1 MAVFETTRLSREP
14 DAVAPDGSHVRLLL
28 ALGGGSVA
36 HFELGPGRT
45 SVAVA
50 HRTVDEIW
58 YFLAGRGEMWRQ
70 SHEHEEVV
78 PVDPG
83 TCITIPV
90 GTRFQFRTIGRD
102 SLAAVA
108 VTMPPWPGDGEAF
121 EVQGKWQAIVIH
133 DS

>member
-1 MAVFETTRLSREP
+1 MPVFETTRLPQDP

-28 ALGGGSVA
+28 SLGGGSVA

-45 SVAVA
+45 SIAVA

-58 YFLAGRGEMWRQ
+58 YFVAGHGEIWRQ
-70 SHEHEEVV
+70 SSEQEEVV
-78 PVDPG
+78 PVDAG

-90 GTRFQFRTIGRD
+90 GTRFQFRARGPD
-102 SLAAVA
+102 ALAAIG
-108 VTMPPWPGDGEAF
+108 VTMPPWPGDGEAY
-121 EVQGKWQAIVIH
+121 EVTGKWRSIR